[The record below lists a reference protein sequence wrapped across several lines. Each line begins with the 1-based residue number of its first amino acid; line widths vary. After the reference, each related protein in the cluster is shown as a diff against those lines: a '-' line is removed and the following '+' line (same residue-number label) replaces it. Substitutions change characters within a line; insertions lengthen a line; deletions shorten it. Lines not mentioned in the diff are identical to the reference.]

1 MHIDDIAAE
10 YPDVPIILGHCGVQG
25 YFYFGTYADMAL
37 HVAARNQNV
46 YPFSTDRYSHL
57 TAVHKKLNQERLAE
71 HYAG

>member
-1 MHIDDIAAE
+1 MHIDDIVAE

-46 YPFSTDRYSHL
+46 YPLQY
-57 TAVHKKLNQERLAE
+57 
-71 HYAG
+71 